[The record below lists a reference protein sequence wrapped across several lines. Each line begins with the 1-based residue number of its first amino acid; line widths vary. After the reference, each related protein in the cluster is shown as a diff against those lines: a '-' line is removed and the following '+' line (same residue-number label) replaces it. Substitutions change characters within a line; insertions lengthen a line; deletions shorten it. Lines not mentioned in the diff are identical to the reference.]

1 LAENSYYQQSYARG
15 QAVAFGSATGGA
27 GPLPV
32 FNTLL
37 ADPINVVTTSVDSTG
52 MHDVS
57 NHLIFTGAISMPLG
71 ISVTL
76 NFQINRIAEGGGAVR
91 VGPSFTF
98 TTTAVVLESEAFA
111 FQFTDRNLKPGNY
124 TYSVDISTNSIIDVT
139 PGLTINNAVLTVIAF
154 ND

>member
-1 LAENSYYQQSYARG
+1 MAENFCQPNTRG

-32 FNTLL
+32 LNTLL
-37 ADPINVVTTSVDSTG
+37 ADPINVVTASVDSTG

-57 NHLIFTGAISMPLG
+57 NHLIFTSAISMPLG

-76 NFQINRIAEGGGAVR
+76 NFQINRISAGGGAIR
-91 VGPSFTF
+91 VGPAFTF
-98 TTTAVVLESEAFA
+98 TTTAAVLESESFA
-111 FQFTDRNLKPGNY
+111 FQFTDRNLAPGNY
-124 TYSVDISTNSIIDVT
+124 TYTVDISTNSIIDIT
-139 PGLTINNAVLTVIAF
+139 PGLTINNAVLSIIAF